1 MVTGGQELCSL
12 ESKFQKDTAH
22 VCMDAG
28 TAVDAHRILAE
39 QKNFI
44 SPVNRNGISISTPG
58 KMPSTEYQPP
68 GFPRLCRAFP
78 EAVISISLVQK
89 TTKGH
94 LLGQPDW
101 PSSTGLPGAKRS
113 RSTVPSQWIKILGNV
128 CLVSRKPGRC
138 HKGNSLLPSKDP
150 LPRRSFG
157 AQVTCAA
164 LDGGLGAHETLGEQE
179 ARGPHHW
186 RVCLL
191 SNILPNLD
199 HFPPHLTSAEVA
211 LCLNLFQHYFC
222 IVLLPKEYPI
232 LDFPPN

>member
-1 MVTGGQELCSL
+1 MVTGGQVSCSL

-28 TAVDAHRILAE
+28 TAVGAHRILAE

-44 SPVNRNGISISTPG
+44 SPVNRNGTSISTPG
-58 KMPSTEYQPP
+58 EMPSTEYQPP

-101 PSSTGLPGAKRS
+101 PSSTYLPGAKRS

-128 CLVSRKPGRC
+128 CLVSMKPGRC

-150 LPRRSFG
+150 FPRRSFG

-164 LDGGLGAHETLGEQE
+164 LDGGLGAHETLGEE
-179 ARGPHHW
+179 GARGPHHR

-232 LDFPPN
+232 

>member
-1 MVTGGQELCSL
+1 MVTGGQVLCSL

-101 PSSTGLPGAKRS
+101 PSSTGLQGAKRS

-128 CLVSRKPGRC
+128 CLVSMKPGQC
-138 HKGNSLLPSKDP
+138 HKGNEENV
-150 LPRRSFG
+150 R
-157 AQVTCAA
+157 
-164 LDGGLGAHETLGEQE
+164 
-179 ARGPHHW
+179 
-186 RVCLL
+186 
-191 SNILPNLD
+191 
-199 HFPPHLTSAEVA
+199 FPG
-211 LCLNLFQHYFC
+211 
-222 IVLLPKEYPI
+222 
-232 LDFPPN
+232 

>member
-1 MVTGGQELCSL
+1 MS
-12 ESKFQKDTAH
+12 
-22 VCMDAG
+22 AG

-44 SPVNRNGISISTPG
+44 SSEQKWDQHLHAGEEAFCRVSTSWISLSLGSIS
-58 KMPSTEYQPP
+58 
-68 GFPRLCRAFP
+68 RD
-78 EAVISISLVQK
+78 VISISLVQK

-101 PSSTGLPGAKRS
+101 HSSTDLPGAKRS
-113 RSTVPSQWIKILGNV
+113 WSTVPSQWIKILGNV
-128 CLVSRKPGRC
+128 CLVSMKPGQH

-150 LPRRSFG
+150 FPGRSFG

-164 LDGGLGAHETLGEQE
+164 LDGGLGAHETGEQG
-179 ARGPHHW
+179 ARGPHH
-186 RVCLL
+186 RHVCLL
-191 SNILPNLD
+191 SNVFPNLD
-199 HFPPHLTSAEVA
+199 RYPPHLTSAAVA
-211 LCLNLFQHYFC
+211 LCLNLLQHYVC